1 MKKDND
7 FIIEAGLW
15 ISLVLVCMG
24 IIKIISLIL

>member
-1 MKKDND
+1 MKKDNE

-24 IIKIISLIL
+24 IIKIFFWVL

>member
-1 MKKDND
+1 MKKDEE

-15 ISLVLVCMG
+15 ILLVLVCMG